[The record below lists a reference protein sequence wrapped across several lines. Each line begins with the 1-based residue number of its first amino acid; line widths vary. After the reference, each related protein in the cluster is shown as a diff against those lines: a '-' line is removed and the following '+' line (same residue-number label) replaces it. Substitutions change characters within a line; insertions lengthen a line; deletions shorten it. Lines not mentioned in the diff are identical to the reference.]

1 MSKHMIIWYEGELDS
16 IEVFL
21 NEPTVVVTAKRSD
34 LETLKTLEE
43 ARNAGVYVLI
53 NGSNM
58 RYVGQASGSVY
69 SRLNTHDK
77 NKLWW
82 DTVIFFGRVDGQLD
96 KSQLDY
102 LENKLIRLFEEKGFT
117 MDNQTAGN
125 QSFIAPY
132 QRGKAESLLSDAV
145 SILEHATKLNIFK
158 LARVRKRA
166 ASNTS
171 DSLLDAVNASSTNID
186 RNLFNSGTPE
196 INAVNLIEVFLVR
209 GELKATGIWDS
220 GTNKLTVLKGSK
232 IRVGEKVNP
241 GQTSSTISNRSVS
254 AYKKYDEL
262 REDLFSSKVID
273 WVDGE
278 VVFLKEHIFSTPSS
292 AASVIVGGSSNGKF
306 DWKLENGMSIGAYE
320 GDTTH
325 LSFWKKNQDS
335 SLIKKSSKVL
345 KLLKPSDP

>member
-1 MSKHMIIWYEGELDS
+1 MSKHMIIWYEGDLDS

-53 NGSNM
+53 NDSNM

-69 SRLNTHDK
+69 SRLSNHDK

-132 QRGKAESLLSDAV
+132 QRGKAESLLSDALN
-145 SILEHATKLNIFK
+145 ILEHTAKLNIFK
-158 LARVRKRA
+158 LARVKKAITNTKASSSGGSTVVVTAASRVGDNVVTLESSGSSVDTAAKEFVVSDDSGRSFARKSRRA
-166 ASNTS
+166 AYRAYYHDLMKD
-171 DSLLDAVNASSTNID
+171 DSYFKL
-186 RNLFNSGTPE
+186 
-196 INAVNLIEVFLVR
+196 
-209 GELKATGIWDS
+209 LKATLPRSNSRLAVLEDS
-220 GTNKLTVLKGSK
+220 EIV
-232 IRVGEKVNP
+232 IRRPKEF
-241 GQTSSTISNRSVS
+241 
-254 AYKKYDEL
+254 EL
-262 REDLFSSKVID
+262 VR
-273 WVDGE
+273 DG
-278 VVFLKEHIFSTPSS
+278 VYFCFNLS
-292 AASVIVGGSSNGKF
+292 AASIERN
-306 DWKLENGMSIGAYE
+306 LEELGELLELKIR
-320 GDTTH
+320 
-325 LSFWKKNQDS
+325 
-335 SLIKKSSKVL
+335 L
-345 KLLKPSDP
+345 KLLDFKQ